1 MQAWDLLDAGA
12 ALPSRVCE
20 DQHQPSAWF
29 MDRDAA
35 LSALLRWFIQWE
47 LSFVGA
53 GTCGL
58 RGARGDVWDAYV
70 CVCGIRSRLHPA
82 ECDTWFWSMPYRPAP
97 FC

>member
-1 MQAWDLLDAGA
+1 MQAWDLLDAVA
-12 ALPSRVCE
+12 ALPILVCE

-70 CVCGIRSRLHPA
+70 CVCVCGIHSRFSS
-82 ECDTWFWSMPYRPAP
+82 C
-97 FC
+97 

>member
-1 MQAWDLLDAGA
+1 MQAWDLLDAVA
-12 ALPSRVCE
+12 ALPILVCE

-53 GTCGL
+53 GTLLGPVGTSRCAW
-58 RGARGDVWDAYV
+58 GAER
-70 CVCGIRSRLHPA
+70 CVGCA
-82 ECDTWFWSMPYRPAP
+82 
-97 FC
+97 

>member
-1 MQAWDLLDAGA
+1 VCILQAWDLLDAVA
-12 ALPSRVCE
+12 ALPILVCE

-47 LSFVGA
+47 LSCVGA

-70 CVCGIRSRLHPA
+70 CVWHPLPSSP
-82 ECDTWFWSMPYRPAP
+82 C
-97 FC
+97 